1 VHTYHHPPPLPSTLS
16 GLLKSPV
23 EKMKSG
29 SGIGSRSRAATAKSE
44 TSLSSEMNNNNNTGG
59 GGGRE
64 QSSPSKSPSKKKKG
78 SAADQNNNKSN
89 FDEVTHDRL
98 FRIAD
103 DKIETSDNFLVKT
116 KNNRIIRVM
125 LSDYDELDDSRIN
138 VSDLRKLLFL
148 KPAIA
153 ELLYEE
159 MLEIGLVEEEW
170 QPTEDDEDEDTE
182 DQNTH
187 VETEVEEDE
196 TEIGTPRSTM
206 NFSPDRRP
214 TAHGQGNDKRVL
226 ETRKSSEKDENESRF
241 GDEEDSGEGLHRM
254 DSADL

>member
-29 SGIGSRSRAATAKSE
+29 GGIGSRSRAATAKSE
-44 TSLSSEMNNNNNTGG
+44 TSLSSEMNNNT
-59 GGGRE
+59 GRE

-78 SAADQNNNKSN
+78 PTADQNNKKDSN

-103 DKIETSDNFLVKT
+103 DKIEQSDNFLVKT

-148 KPAIA
+148 KPSIA

-159 MLEIGLVEEEW
+159 MLEIGLVEEEL
-170 QPTEDDEDEDTE
+170 QTEDEEDEDTE
-182 DQNTH
+182 GEHTH

-196 TEIGTPRSTM
+196 TEIGTPLSTM
-206 NFSPDRRP
+206 NSPDRRP
-214 TAHGQGNDKRVL
+214 TAHAHGNDSNKRVL
-226 ETRKSSEKDENESRF
+226 ETRKSSEKDENDSRF
-241 GDEEDSGEGLHRM
+241 GDEEDSGEGLHRL